1 MYGMVWHGMVW
12 HGMVWNGMD
21 MNVMVCNCMY
31 GCMDV
36 WIYVMY
42 ISMYGCMYK
51 VCTCM
56 LYFFTDFLCHTVLMR
71 KGA

>member
-1 MYGMVWHGMVW
+1 
-12 HGMVWNGMD
+12 MD

-42 ISMYGCMYK
+42 ISMYGCIYK